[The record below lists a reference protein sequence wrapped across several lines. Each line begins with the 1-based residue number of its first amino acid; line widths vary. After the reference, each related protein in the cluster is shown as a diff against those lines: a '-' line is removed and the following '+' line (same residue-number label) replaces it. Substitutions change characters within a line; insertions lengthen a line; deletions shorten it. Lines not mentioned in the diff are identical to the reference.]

1 VGILWQ
7 SDLGK
12 TLSTNSMDTVDT
24 LDYEIIALLA
34 ADGRMPC
41 TEMSRRLNQPA
52 RTIRYRLDR
61 LLENKV
67 VQVCPIV
74 NPAPFGYTILA
85 DVLIETEAGR
95 VLEVATAVS
104 QLHEVSYVACATGDR
119 DVSIQVLARSVD
131 ELYQFVTD
139 QLHPIPGVRRTQTVL
154 LPIKLKDI
162 YQWQPPNPFA
172 AQQRA

>member
-1 VGILWQ
+1 METID
-7 SDLGK
+7 S
-12 TLSTNSMDTVDT
+12 
-24 LDYEIIALLA
+24 LDYEIILLLA
-34 ADGRMPC
+34 EDGRMTC

-61 LLENKV
+61 LLESHTL
-67 VQVCPIV
+67 QVRPIV
-74 NPAPFGYTILA
+74 NPIAFGYTILA

-104 QLHEVSYVACATGDR
+104 RLDEVSYVACATGDR
-119 DVSIQVLARSVD
+119 DVSVQVLARSVD
-131 ELYQFVTD
+131 ALYQFITD

-162 YQWQPPNPFA
+162 YQWQPPNPQA
-172 AQQRA
+172 ALA